1 MEIMPAE
8 NEKVKLLGEFISR
21 DKFSDEAWNKRG
33 LNPSAPEM
41 SSFLG
46 SFFNDCALNLTG
58 MIESGTKEK
67 KLKLYLKSSLRS
79 LNRWDYD
86 TEEKEFICDLFME
99 LAHIVG
105 VDIRRMM
112 NRWLYGYVLVFLMEL
127 VRFIRPERVLER
139 HKERCSQ
146 CNAEME
152 VLVLKKGERITPR
165 TWMILQCGACNG
177 YDLHSDQENS
187 RLTRYVNCHPVE
199 YLPKDEYSHEQALIR
214 LEQVRYFRKH

>member
-1 MEIMPAE
+1 MQVE
-8 NEKVKLLGEFISR
+8 NEQVALLQEFISR
-21 DKFSDEAWNKRG
+21 EKFSNEAWNERG
-33 LNPSAPEM
+33 LNPSEPEM

-46 SFFNDCALNLTG
+46 SFFNDCATKLIG
-58 MIESGTKEK
+58 MIGSGTQK
-67 KLKLYLKSSLRS
+67 KLLKLFLKSSLRS

-99 LAHIVG
+99 LAHITG
-105 VDIRRMM
+105 VDIRRLL

-127 VRFIRPERVLER
+127 VKWFRPEKVLER
-139 HKERCSQ
+139 HKDNCSH

-165 TWMILQCGACNG
+165 TWMIVQCGACNG
-177 YDLHSDQENS
+177 YDLQSDQENS
-187 RLTRYVNCHPVE
+187 RLTRYVNCRLVE

-214 LEQVRYFRKH
+214 LEQVRYFRKQ